1 MSKVYVLNI
10 DYFYNSA
17 KKRDYEYEVYSNLE
31 RAVEEG
37 KYFLSKRLED
47 ENFRDYVF
55 TVEEVDI
62 EYAENFDVEKLGIK
76 EYSIKTFRNIKPTHI
91 THFYDKDGK
100 LLYDYIEYRNKQRE
114 SLFSFKSL
122 SDEEFEKYMND

>member
-10 DYFYNSA
+10 DYFYKSA
-17 KKRDYEYEVYSNLE
+17 KKRDYEYEVYSTLE

-47 ENFRDYVF
+47 EDFKDYVF

-62 EYAENFDVEKLGIK
+62 EYAENFDAEKLGIK
-76 EYSIKTFRNIKPTHI
+76 EYSI
-91 THFYDKDGK
+91 
-100 LLYDYIEYRNKQRE
+100 
-114 SLFSFKSL
+114 
-122 SDEEFEKYMND
+122 